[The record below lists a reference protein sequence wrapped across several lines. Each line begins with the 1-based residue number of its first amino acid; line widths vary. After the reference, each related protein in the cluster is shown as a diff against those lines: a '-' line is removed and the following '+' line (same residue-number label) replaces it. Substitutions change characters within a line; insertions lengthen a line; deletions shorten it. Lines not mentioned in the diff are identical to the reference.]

1 MIRILEY
8 GAANTLLKRSDD
20 RLVQALIVVEP
31 IVSDVRSRGDVA
43 VREYAAQFDGRD
55 YNAGADFAL
64 ATGGSLD
71 PVLLQA
77 VEIAASNIRDFAQQ
91 QLVQP
96 WTQTR
101 EGRTLGQLVRPLE
114 SVGVYIPAG
123 RYALLSTM
131 LMTVI
136 PAQVAGVREIVVVC
150 AKPTPEMLAMAKWLG
165 IRSILKLGGAQAI
178 ASLAYGTQSVAKV
191 QRIVGPG
198 NSYVA
203 AAKKLVAGDV
213 GIDFVAGPSE
223 IVLVANAGNP
233 TWIAADMLAQCEHD
247 VEARAILLTTS
258 ANLATE
264 VQAQVAQQL
273 LTLPT
278 ADVASL
284 AVANNSAIIV
294 CQSIDEIIEL
304 VNKIAPEHLAIPD
317 GSLPVASIVDNIV
330 NAGSIFI
337 GRFSTEAAGDYAS
350 GPNHVLPTSGVAA
363 LRGGLSVNDF
373 VKVITTQSLSEDAL
387 RQLTPAVTQLAR
399 AEGLEAHARSVE
411 VRQG

>member
-1 MIRILEY
+1 MLRILDRAE
-8 GAANTLLKRSDD
+8 AATFLNRASRRLDD
-20 RLVQALIVVEP
+20 ALEIVKP
-31 IVSDVRSRGDVA
+31 IVQDVRDRGDVA
-43 VREYAAQFDGRD
+43 VREYAEKLDG
-55 YNAGADFAL
+55 F
-64 ATGGSLD
+64 TGESFVIDSCGELD
-71 PVLLQA
+71 PALLEA
-77 VEIAASNIRDFAQQ
+77 VTIAAKNIRDFAQQ
-91 QLVQP
+91 QLVKP
-96 WTQTR
+96 WQTTSSD
-101 EGRTLGQLVRPLE
+101 GRTLGQIIQPLD
-114 SVGVYIPAG
+114 SVGVYVPAG
-123 RYALLSTM
+123 RYPLLSTM

-165 IRSILKLGGAQAI
+165 ITSILKLGGAQAI

-223 IVLVANAGNP
+223 IVLVANSGDP

-317 GSLPVASIVDNIV
+317 ESLPVASIVDNIV

-387 RQLTPAVTQLAR
+387 RQLTPTVTQLAR

>member
-1 MIRILEY
+1 MTTKFLT
-8 GAANTLLKRSDD
+8 NTQTKFLRVLKETRTDAMKNSTMVSRDELLVACSH
-20 RLVQALIVVEP
+20 LNMVAPPNWIVMDQSRRV
-31 IVSDVRSRGDVA
+31 SRGMYSIP
-43 VREYAAQFDGRD
+43 EI
-55 YNAGADFAL
+55 
-64 ATGGSLD
+64 
-71 PVLLQA
+71 
-77 VEIAASNIRDFAQQ
+77 VEIDNPTNIQYNYEEENEPMNTTFDAKATVLAMTNGDRD
-91 QLVQP
+91 
-96 WTQTR
+96 T
-101 EGRTLGQLVRPLE
+101 
-114 SVGVYIPAG
+114 I
-123 RYALLSTM
+123 
-131 LMTVI
+131 I
-136 PAQVAGVREIVVVC
+136 PAQVAGVGTITVVC
-150 AKPTPEMLAMAKWLG
+150 PQPNTQILALAKWLG
-165 IRSILKLGGAQAI
+165 LKTIVQLGGAQAI
-178 ASLAYGTQSVAKV
+178 ASLAYGTQSIAKV

-223 IVLVANAGNP
+223 IVLVASAGDP

-258 ANLATE
+258 TTLATE
-264 VQAQVAQQL
+264 VQAQVALQL

-294 CQSIDEIIEL
+294 CQSVEEIIEL
-304 VNKIAPEHLAIPD
+304 VNEIAPEHLAIPD
-317 GSLPVASIVDNIV
+317 ESLPVASFVDKIV
-330 NAGSIFI
+330 NAGSIFV

-387 RQLTPAVTQLAR
+387 WKLIPAVTQLAR

-411 VRQG
+411 VRQR